1 MMDAEERYSLVDS
14 FGSVVL
20 HNVLIAF
27 SESLWVLCLWVL
39 CIGIVQITCTA
50 GHMHCTEFTI

>member
-1 MMDAEERYSLVDS
+1 MKRIKYLAWMKTIMMDEEERYSLVDS

-27 SESLWVLCLWVL
+27 SESLL
-39 CIGIVQITCTA
+39 
-50 GHMHCTEFTI
+50 